1 MQAFQTALKPSRAG
15 CIFTV
20 LLHLAAALF
29 CLLFFYGAA
38 RWLGL
43 SLLAASLVWAWRVQ
57 TLRGRAAV
65 HKIAVDRQ
73 GRAAVFTGAE
83 HTAFA
88 ATLMPKSLISRHVL
102 FLQWDIGGRIFYHCV
117 LPDMTERES
126 YRRLMVWAKWGR
138 PKD

>member
-29 CLLFFYGAA
+29 CLLFYGAL

-73 GRAAVFTGAE
+73 GRAAAFTRAE

-88 ATLMPKSLISRHVL
+88 ATLMPKLISRHVL
-102 FLQWDIGGRIFYHCV
+102 FLQWNIGGRVFLPLRAARYDRARKLPPLDGV
-117 LPDMTERES
+117 LAM
-126 YRRLMVWAKWGR
+126 GR